1 MKHLHNMA
9 MKEKAKTEGKTI
21 KEWFEFLPQTIK
33 AEAIYLA
40 VDSNTYISDS
50 KYSSLAEA
58 LVTAFP
64 HDHTHAATDWTS
76 YYITLK
82 ENVLYENRI

>member
-1 MKHLHNMA
+1 MA

-40 VDSNTYISDS
+40 VDSNTYVSDS
-50 KYSSLAEA
+50 MYCSLAEA
-58 LVTAFP
+58 LISAFP

-76 YYITLK
+76 YYLTLK
-82 ENVLYENRI
+82 GKEMYENRI

>member
-9 MKEKAKTEGKTI
+9 MNERANIEGKTI
-21 KEWFEFLPQTIK
+21 KEWFELLPQTIK

-40 VDSNTYISDS
+40 VDSNTYVSDS
-50 KYSSLAEA
+50 KYCSLTEA
-58 LVTAFP
+58 LISAFP

-76 YYITLK
+76 YYLTLK
-82 ENVLYENRI
+82 EKEMYENRI

>member
-40 VDSNTYISDS
+40 VDSNTYVSDS
-50 KYSSLAEA
+50 MYCSLAEA
-58 LVTAFP
+58 LISAFP

-76 YYITLK
+76 YYLTLK
-82 ENVLYENRI
+82 GKEMYENRI

>member
-9 MKEKAKTEGKTI
+9 QKEKAKTKGKTI
-21 KEWFEFLPQTIK
+21 KEWFELLPQTIK

-40 VDSNTYISDS
+40 VDSNTYIGDS

-76 YYITLK
+76 YYLTLK
-82 ENVLYENRI
+82 EKEMYENRI

>member
-40 VDSNTYISDS
+40 VDSNTYISDAT
-50 KYSSLAEA
+50 YCSLAEA

-82 ENVLYENRI
+82 ENELYENRI

>member
-9 MKEKAKTEGKTI
+9 MKEKAITKGKTI

-64 HDHTHAATDWTS
+64 HDHTHAATDWAC

-82 ENVLYENRI
+82 ENELYENRI

>member
-9 MKEKAKTEGKTI
+9 MKVKAITEGKTI
-21 KEWFEFLPQTIK
+21 KEWFDLLPQTIK

-58 LVTAFP
+58 LISAFP

-82 ENVLYENRI
+82 ENELYENRI

>member
-1 MKHLHNMA
+1 MA

-40 VDSNTYISDS
+40 VDSNTYVSDS
-50 KYSSLAEA
+50 MYCSLAEA
-58 LVTAFP
+58 LISAFP

-82 ENVLYENRI
+82 ENELYENRI

>member
-1 MKHLHNMA
+1 MTHLHNMA

-40 VDSNTYISDS
+40 VDSNTYVSDS
-50 KYSSLAEA
+50 MYCSLAEA
-58 LVTAFP
+58 LISAFP

-82 ENVLYENRI
+82 ENELYENRI

>member
-1 MKHLHNMA
+1 MKHLHNLA
-9 MKEKAKTEGKTI
+9 MNERAKTEGKTI

-76 YYITLK
+76 YYLTLK
-82 ENVLYENRI
+82 EKELYENRI

>member
-9 MKEKAKTEGKTI
+9 MKEKAITKGKTI

-76 YYITLK
+76 YYLTLK
-82 ENVLYENRI
+82 EKEMYENRI